1 MPVIVQVDI
10 QINKNRCW
18 AKELAETMVTFHIVD
33 VTRVDILINLLKN
46 SDSHLV
52 SGY

>member
-1 MPVIVQVDI
+1 
-10 QINKNRCW
+10 
-18 AKELAETMVTFHIVD
+18 MVTFHIVD

-52 SGY
+52 SGYWPHTQASWNNIPKLKATAEGRK